1 MLLFQTSDLP
11 PDVVEN
17 DLWNITTGI
26 NSVVFTATTGATVSV
41 KTQDSLYSIGKSTDI
56 QTHTKTVES
65 KSQAIQV
72 AEEYIEQIENTY
84 S

>member
-1 MLLFQTSDLP
+1 MLLFQTSELP
-11 PDVVEN
+11 SDIVEN
-17 DLWNITTGI
+17 TLWNITTGI
-26 NSVVFTATTGATVSV
+26 NSVVFTATTGAMVSI
-41 KTQDSLYSIGKSTDI
+41 KNQGSLYSIEKSTDI
-56 QTHTKTVES
+56 QTHAKTVES

>member
-11 PDVVEN
+11 SDSVES

-41 KTQDSLYSIGKSTDI
+41 KNQGSLYCIGKSTDI
-56 QTHTKTVES
+56 QTRTKTVES
-65 KSQAIQV
+65 KSQAIQA
-72 AEEYIEQIENTY
+72 AEEYIEQIEDTY